1 MALSHQAAFS
11 ADRRYRWWLKRAWN
25 PEQPQL
31 LFIGLN
37 PSRADA
43 ERDDPTLRRLLGFAR
58 AWGFGCLEV
67 VNLFARCSPSPAVLR
82 RSSDP
87 VGAENNQWLQRSVA
101 AADALWLGWGNGG
114 VWRQR
119 DQQVLDLLAPQLRA
133 DTPLLAVGLTASGQP
148 RHPLYAPAAAQP
160 LRLQHPGAVRPLAA
174 CR

>member
-11 ADRRYRWWLKRAWN
+11 ADRRYRWWLQRCWT
-25 PEQPQL
+25 PERPQL

-58 AWGFGCLEV
+58 AWGFGGLEV

-114 VWRQR
+114 AWRQR
-119 DQQVLDLLAPQLRA
+119 DQQVLDLLALQLHA
-133 DTPLLAVGLTASGQP
+133 DIPLLAVGLTVTGQP